1 MLLTVHIFIS
11 LILLLLLL
19 LLLLLYSIVIPE
31 GLIESI
37 PELKLLLQEL
47 DTVYKEAKD
56 SGHPITGVIHK

>member
-11 LILLLLLL
+11 LILL